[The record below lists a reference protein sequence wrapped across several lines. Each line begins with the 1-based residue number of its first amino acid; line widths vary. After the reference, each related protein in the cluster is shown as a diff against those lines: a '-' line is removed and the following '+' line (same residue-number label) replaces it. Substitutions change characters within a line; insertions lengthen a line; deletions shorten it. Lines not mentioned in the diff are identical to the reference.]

1 MGMKSNI
8 IQIREK
14 KYIAKYYYETLDLS
28 VHCICN
34 FFEKSDYKKMQQAR
48 SLCLTL

>member
-14 KYIAKYYYETLDLS
+14 KYIAKYYYETLDLRYI
-28 VHCICN
+28 VFATFLKNPIIKKCN
-34 FFEKSDYKKMQQAR
+34 RPGAYA
-48 SLCLTL
+48 

>member
-1 MGMKSNI
+1 MKSNI

-28 VHCICN
+28 VHSICN
-34 FFEKSDYKKMQQAR
+34 FLKNPIIKKCNKPGAYG
-48 SLCLTL
+48 